1 MGHDSYATQARKAP
15 FSDDVDW
22 VCYQP
27 GILGAVT
34 LTNRNL
40 SLDPESP
47 WICTEMSHVVETAK
61 AAYYISKTLRY
72 LELLAL

>member
-1 MGHDSYATQARKAP
+1 M
-15 FSDDVDW
+15 
-22 VCYQP
+22 CYQP

-40 SLDPESP
+40 SLEEGSP
-47 WICTEMSHVVETAK
+47 WVCTEMSHVVETAK
-61 AAYYISKTLRY
+61 AAYYITRTLRY